1 MSLRLFQNSRNIL
14 SLIVKKKKKRKKGE
28 VLCTLCQITHM
39 WLNEQGYVTLYSVMK
54 IIVENGAKM
63 TENGSIM
70 VEIIT
75 ILTNKNVNK
84 QNFATRQFDLN
95 LNRT

>member
-1 MSLRLFQNSRNIL
+1 
-14 SLIVKKKKKRKKGE
+14 
-28 VLCTLCQITHM
+28 M

-84 QNFATRQFDLN
+84 QNFGTRQFDLN

>member
-1 MSLRLFQNSRNIL
+1 
-14 SLIVKKKKKRKKGE
+14 
-28 VLCTLCQITHM
+28 M

-84 QNFATRQFDLN
+84 QNCATRQFDLN

>member
-1 MSLRLFQNSRNIL
+1 
-14 SLIVKKKKKRKKGE
+14 
-28 VLCTLCQITHM
+28 M
-39 WLNEQGYVTLYSVMK
+39 WLNEQGYVTLYSVKK

-84 QNFATRQFDLN
+84 QNCATRQFDLN

>member
-1 MSLRLFQNSRNIL
+1 
-14 SLIVKKKKKRKKGE
+14 
-28 VLCTLCQITHM
+28 M

-54 IIVENGAKM
+54 IIAENGAKM

>member
-1 MSLRLFQNSRNIL
+1 
-14 SLIVKKKKKRKKGE
+14 
-28 VLCTLCQITHM
+28 M

-75 ILTNKNVNK
+75 ILTNKNVSK